1 MRTKILFVT
10 ATDTGVGKT
19 LLTSLLLCHLRSQ
32 GTRALALKPFC
43 SGGRADAELL
53 HKLHE
58 GDLSLDEINP
68 FYFPEPVAPLISA
81 RKHKRRISLGGV
93 IDLIRCRATRLAD
106 NAFARRKRSGIRN
119 PKLRIKD
126 FILVE
131 GSGGLLVPLGKNYT
145 VRDLIVRLDCDVLLV
160 SPNKLGT
167 INHTLLT
174 LSALGAWP
182 GSSRRG
188 PQSGNRGPR
197 SVKLVVMDQR
207 SPDFSSRTNP
217 AILRELIQPTPLV
230 QLPFLGRNC
239 MSVASV
245 QRAAG
250 KVGAVLSKL
259 V

>member
-10 ATDTGVGKT
+10 GTDTGVGKT

-32 GTRALALKPFC
+32 GARALALKTFC

-53 HKLHE
+53 HKLQ
-58 GDLSLDEINP
+58 GDDLSLDEINP

-81 RKHKRRISLGGV
+81 RKHKRRIPLQSV
-93 IDLIRCRATRLAD
+93 VDQIRCTAAGLAD
-106 NAFARRKRSGIRN
+106 NERGWHQPSKIKKSKPRN
-119 PKLRIKD
+119 KNFL
-126 FILVE
+126 LVE
-131 GSGGLLVPLGKNYT
+131 GSGGLLVPLGENYT
-145 VRDLIVRLDCDVLLV
+145 VRDLIVRLGCDVLLV
-160 SPNKLGT
+160 SSNKLGT

-174 LSALGAWP
+174 LSALGVWP
-182 GSSRRG
+182 GRG
-188 PQSGNRGPR
+188 QRSGHRGRR
-197 SVKLVVMDQR
+197 SVKLVLMDQR

-217 AILRELIQPTPLV
+217 AILREVINPTPLV

-245 QRAAG
+245 QRAAV
-250 KVGAVLSKL
+250 KLRTALSKL